1 MDSILQELLL
11 LKNKKDLDTYYE
23 SIILNKK
30 EYPLSGAFEAMCLY
44 NMYSYSTDFNGS
56 YYLYPYKLQKRIEI
70 ANCNSSKPK
79 FSLVNGLYTFKG
91 SINLDELE
99 DIFNVLANYA
109 EVNLI
114 CKILSFALPVIV
126 KLPLCES
133 FFVALGVAKFN
144 HVELPAK
151 IGQYYTQDYLNEC
164 ATTDFYQNA
173 RIKLKKVIALAQ
185 LPNKAKSMYFTLPSL
200 YDALS
205 QSATFDYGII
215 SLQCYKIIEIT
226 TKDILSDMLKDKSNE
241 EIYDMLDENLRGIY
255 KREKFSID
263 YLEIGKI
270 YVLLK
275 NSLYNDDELSLIIK
289 EYFEDLLEDYISY
302 ICPEYINNFRN
313 KPAHGEY
320 LVEEQA
326 TKALGLLDEF
336 INKVLYQ
343 LRRK

>member
-1 MDSILQELLL
+1 MDNILQELLL

-23 SIILNKK
+23 NVLLNKK
-30 EYPLSGAFEAMCLY
+30 EYPLAGAFEAMCLY
-44 NMYSYSTDFNGS
+44 NMYSYSTEFNGS

-70 ANCNSSKPK
+70 ANNNSSKPK
-79 FSLVNGLYTFKG
+79 FSLVNGIYTFKG
-91 SINLDELE
+91 SINLEELE
-99 DIFNVLANYA
+99 DILNVLTNYA

-126 KLPLCES
+126 KLPLSES

-144 HVELPAK
+144 HVELPLK

-164 ATTDFYQNA
+164 AGEKFYQNG
-173 RIKLKKVIALAQ
+173 RIKLKKIIALSQ
-185 LPNKAKSMYFTLPSL
+185 LPNKAKSMYFTLPAL

-226 TKDILSDMLKDKSNE
+226 TKDILNDMLKDKSKE
-241 EIYDMLDENLRGIY
+241 EIYDMLDENLQGIY

-270 YVLLK
+270 YVMMK

-289 EYFEDLLEDYISY
+289 DYFDDLLEDYISY
-302 ICPEYINNFRN
+302 ISPEYISHFRN

-320 LVEEQA
+320 LVEEEA
-326 TKALGLLDEF
+326 TKALGLLDDF

-343 LRRK
+343 LRKK